1 MEFSVVTEYNYKR
14 RVRFTDYYST
24 HRVILW
30 VLIGIFALYGIY
42 WIRDMILNGVW
53 LYYNL
58 FPLIYCLFFIILL
71 VFSYFIL
78 PRIRLRKSDAN
89 NLTCTLTFNEDAF
102 VMVTDSPLV
111 QENSR
116 ISYEQIYKVAEG
128 KEDMYI
134 FLTKRNA
141 LIVDKS
147 GFVQGD
153 ESKLKAFLST
163 KLDKKK
169 IRFK

>member
-1 MEFSVVTEYNYKR
+1 MELSVVTEYNYKR
-14 RVRFTDYYST
+14 RVRFTDYYFT
-24 HRVILW
+24 HRIVLW
-30 VLIGIFALYGIY
+30 VLIGIFAADGIY
-42 WIRDMILNGVW
+42 WIWDMILNGVW

-58 FPLIYCLFFIILL
+58 FPLIYCLFFILLL
-71 VFSYFIL
+71 VFSYFIF
-78 PRIRLRKSDAN
+78 PRIKLRRSAAN
-89 NLTCTLTFNEDAF
+89 NLTCALTFHDDAF

-116 ISYEQIYKVAEG
+116 ISYEQIYKIAEG

-141 LIVDKS
+141 LIIDKS

-153 ESKLKAFLST
+153 EHQLKDFLST

-169 IRFK
+169 IKFT